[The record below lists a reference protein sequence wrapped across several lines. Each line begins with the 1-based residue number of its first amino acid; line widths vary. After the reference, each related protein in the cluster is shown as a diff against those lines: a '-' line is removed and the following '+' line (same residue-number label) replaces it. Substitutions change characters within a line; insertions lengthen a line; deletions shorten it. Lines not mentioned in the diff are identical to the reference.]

1 MVFCEIAH
9 GGRGYIWLSSERG
22 SPLLTLDTAS
32 RYRHLFPV
40 FDRVTY
46 INSCSQG
53 ALAYQVRAALDE
65 YLDGM
70 ESEGALW
77 DLWVTK
83 QEEVRG
89 LIARAFGTSESK
101 VAVTPSASAALNSLM
116 SSFDFSRGR
125 KKIVTTS
132 LEFPTL
138 GQIAHAQEL
147 RGARVVHIS
156 AETDNTLDLA
166 KLEKAIDEDTALVA
180 VTHVCYRNGA
190 MTDIESVVE
199 IGHRHGV
206 PVLVDAY
213 QSGGAMPINFD
224 SLGADFLIGGGHKYL
239 LTTPGLGFL
248 LVNGNSKFI
257 PTTTGWFAARDIFAM
272 DIFNYDPSQ
281 DARRFEG
288 GTPPIPTLYASA
300 AGIKLLLDV
309 GISEAWA
316 HTKEVHRQLR
326 EGLTALRAQV
336 ATPAGDGNH
345 AAMIAVKTKDEHAM
359 VNALNKERVVV
370 SSRDGNLR
378 ISPHF
383 YNNHQDV
390 DRILAAIHKHR
401 NLLV

>member
-1 MVFCEIAH
+1 MVNDSKRRFRGDGSGLSAKRCEIAH

-89 LIARAFGTSESK
+89 LIAKVFGTSESK

-116 SSFDFSRGR
+116 SAFDFSRGR

-147 RGARVVHIS
+147 RGARVVHIA
-156 AETDNTLDLA
+156 AEPDNTLDLA
-166 KLEKAIDEDTALVA
+166 KLEKAIDEDTALIA

-190 MTDIESVVE
+190 MTDI
-199 IGHRHGV
+199 
-206 PVLVDAY
+206 
-213 QSGGAMPINFD
+213 
-224 SLGADFLIGGGHKYL
+224 
-239 LTTPGLGFL
+239 
-248 LVNGNSKFI
+248 
-257 PTTTGWFAARDIFAM
+257 
-272 DIFNYDPSQ
+272 
-281 DARRFEG
+281 
-288 GTPPIPTLYASA
+288 
-300 AGIKLLLDV
+300 
-309 GISEAWA
+309 
-316 HTKEVHRQLR
+316 
-326 EGLTALRAQV
+326 
-336 ATPAGDGNH
+336 
-345 AAMIAVKTKDEHAM
+345 
-359 VNALNKERVVV
+359 
-370 SSRDGNLR
+370 
-378 ISPHF
+378 
-383 YNNHQDV
+383 
-390 DRILAAIHKHR
+390 
-401 NLLV
+401 